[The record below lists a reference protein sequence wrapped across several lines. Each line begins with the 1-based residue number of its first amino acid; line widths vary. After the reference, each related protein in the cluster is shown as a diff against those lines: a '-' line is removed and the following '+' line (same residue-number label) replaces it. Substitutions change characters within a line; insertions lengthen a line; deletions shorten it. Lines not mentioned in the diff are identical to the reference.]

1 MMLFTF
7 SDDEAEGYARIS
19 AAMSRTSS
27 EKMHELPPAVAEP
40 HDIGST
46 DETIDLM
53 VRWFREYGDT
63 YRVYSPGRASWTW
76 VVHDPEDIKRVLVT
90 NHRNYTKG
98 AGIDRVK
105 LLLGNGIMTSEGELW
120 RRQRR
125 MMQPAFHRRVIE
137 NFSARIRAA
146 SDRLLDRWESA
157 ASRNEPINLTE
168 SMSGMTLEV
177 VLDAI
182 FGDDLRRL
190 VSDVHDNPFMLVTN
204 ESKRDPKFAYEFRQL
219 GRVVL
224 ELAHERLN
232 GGAQHYDF
240 LQMLLE
246 ARDPDSGAAM
256 SERELVDEVLT
267 LVVAGHETTAS
278 ALNWTWWL
286 LSTHA
291 DVEARVHAEQDRVGD
306 LGPAARYADLD
317 RLPYTQQVLFESMR
331 LYPPGW
337 LLTRRT
343 IAEDH
348 LGGCTVP
355 ARTDVFV
362 SPYVAHRHP
371 RQWRRPDEFDPEHFD
386 PVQVEARHKFIY
398 IPFAAGPRHCIGE
411 NFSIH
416 EMMLHLN
423 GATRRF
429 RLRALDSEPV
439 QIEARINLRPA
450 HDLMM
455 RVERR

>member
-1 MMLFTF
+1 MSLSPTQ
-7 SDDEAEGYARIS
+7 DDAS
-19 AAMSRTSS
+19 
-27 EKMHELPPAVAEP
+27 LPPAVAEM
-40 HDIGST
+40 HDVGST
-46 DETIDLM
+46 DETLEHLT
-53 VRWFREYGDT
+53 RWFRDYGDT
-63 YRVYSPGRASWTW
+63 YRVYAPGRGSWTW

-98 AGIDRVK
+98 VGIDRVK

-137 NFSARIRAA
+137 NFSARIRVA
-146 SDRLLDRWESA
+146 SDRLLERWDQA
-157 ASRNEPINLTE
+157 AARGEPINLTQ
-168 SMSGMTLEV
+168 SMSEMTLEI
-177 VLDAI
+177 VLDAL
-182 FGDDLRRL
+182 FGTDLGRL
-190 VSDVHDNPFMLVTN
+190 VSDLRDNPFMLVTQ
-204 ESKRDPKFAYEFRQL
+204 ESKRDPKFAYGFRQL
-219 GRVVL
+219 GRIVL
-224 ELAHERLN
+224 DLARERLAQP
-232 GGAQHYDF
+232 AQHHDF

-246 ARDPDSGAAM
+246 ARDPDSGDGM

-286 LSTHA
+286 LSRNA
-291 DVEARVHAEQDRVGD
+291 EVEARVHEEQDRVGD
-306 LGPAARYADLD
+306 LGDTARYTDLE
-317 RLPYTQQVLFESMR
+317 RLPYTQQVLYESMR

-337 LLTRRT
+337 LLTRRS
-343 IAEDH
+343 IAADR
-348 LGGCTVP
+348 LGSYALP
-355 ARTDVFV
+355 AGTDVFL
-362 SPYVAHRHP
+362 SPYVVHRHP
-371 RQWRRPDEFDPEHFD
+371 RWWRAPDTFDPSHFD
-386 PVQVEARHKFIY
+386 SAQVEARHKFIY

-411 NFSIH
+411 NFSMH

-423 GATRRF
+423 SATRRF
-429 RLRALDSEPV
+429 RLREIERQTV

>member
-1 MMLFTF
+1 MMRFTF
-7 SDDEAEGYARIS
+7 FGAAAPALSLLPSVMNRSPTS
-19 AAMSRTSS
+19 AG
-27 EKMHELPPAVAEP
+27 HDLPPAVPES
-40 HDIGST
+40 HDLGST

-53 VRWFREYGDT
+53 VRWFAEYGDT
-63 YRVYSPGRASWTW
+63 YRVYAPGRKSWTW

-98 AGIDRVK
+98 VGIDRVR
-105 LLLGNGIMTSEGELW
+105 LLLGNGIMTSEGDLW

-137 NFSARIRAA
+137 NFSTRIRAA
-146 SDRLLDRWESA
+146 SDRLVAQWDA
-157 ASRNEPINLTE
+157 AAGAGKPVNLTE
-168 SMSGMTLEV
+168 SMSEMTLEI
-177 VLDAI
+177 VLDSL
-182 FGDDLRRL
+182 FGEDLSRL
-190 VSDVHDNPFMLVTN
+190 VTDVHDNPFMLVTQ
-204 ESKRDPKFAYEFRQL
+204 ESKRNPKFAYEFRQL

-224 ELAHERLN
+224 ELARERL
-232 GGAQHYDF
+232 AQPAEHYDF

-246 ARDPDSGAAM
+246 ARDPDSGAGM

-286 LSTHA
+286 LSQHP
-291 DVEARVHAEQDRVGD
+291 DVEARLHAEQDRAGD
-306 LGPAARYADLD
+306 LGAARYGDLE
-317 RLPYTQQVLFESMR
+317 RLPYTQQVLFEAMR

-337 LLTRRT
+337 LLTRRA
-343 IAEDH
+343 IALDR
-348 LGGCTVP
+348 LGGYELP
-355 ARTDVFV
+355 AGTDVFL
-362 SPYVAHRHP
+362 SPYVVHRHP
-371 RQWRRPDEFDPEHFD
+371 RYWANPDDFDPEHFA
-386 PVQVEARHKFIY
+386 PPLVEARHKFIY

-416 EMMLHLN
+416 EMLLHLN
-423 GATRRF
+423 SATRRF
-429 RLRALDSEPV
+429 RLRPTDSKPV

-450 HDLMM
+450 EDLIM

>member
-1 MMLFTF
+1 
-7 SDDEAEGYARIS
+7 
-19 AAMSRTSS
+19 MSRTST
-27 EKMHELPPAVAEP
+27 ETRHELPPAVREP

-98 AGIDRVK
+98 AGIERVK

-146 SDRLLDRWESA
+146 SDRLLDRWEIA
-157 ASRNEPINLTE
+157 ANRNEPINLIE

-190 VSDVHDNPFMLVTN
+190 VNDLHDNPFMLVTR
-204 ESKRDPKFAYEFRQL
+204 ESKRDPKFAYEFRRL

-224 ELAHERLN
+224 ELARERL
-232 GGAQHYDF
+232 ADRTQHYDF

-246 ARDPDSGAAM
+246 ARDPDTGAGM

-278 ALNWTWWL
+278 ALTWTWWL

-291 DVEARVHAEQDRVGD
+291 DVERRLHAEQDAVGD
-306 LGPAARYADLD
+306 LGSSARYADLD

-343 IAEDH
+343 IAEDK
-348 LGGCTVP
+348 LGGFTVP
-355 ARTDVFV
+355 PHTDVFV
-362 SPYVAHRHP
+362 SPYMSHRHP
-371 RQWRRPDEFDPEHFD
+371 RHWQHPDEFDPEHFD

-411 NFSIH
+411 NLSIH

-429 RLRALDSEPV
+429 RLRALDGEPV
-439 QIEARINLRPA
+439 RIEARVNLRPA
-450 HDLMM
+450 QDLMM